1 MATHLCQGGAHDCP
15 ADGTPPVPAVPARR
29 HRRARQGPATGR
41 RVGHPGD
48 RGRSGAAGQRVGHQR
63 GRPRTGLTG
72 QRRGR
77 GVSPRRAVPAG
88 GGARLGHRRSGRWGR
103 RPVPGGGRGR
113 RRGRTRAAAG
123 GGPGRTLG
131 RGPPGRRQER
141 LGRDEAVG
149 AEPERGPPMTPGP
162 RTVSSMEH
170 HMRTHWDT
178 VDRLVRWL
186 DEECGTA
193 PPEVARLLRVLKI
206 TEEAGEVA
214 EAVHGVTGGNP
225 RKGRSHTWED
235 VQAELCDVIVTSM
248 VALRTITPRAA
259 EVFEERLAYVAERS
273 LGGQTPAGAGP
284 VSVGSE
290 SASAIAS

>member
-1 MATHLCQGGAHDCP
+1 
-15 ADGTPPVPAVPARR
+15 
-29 HRRARQGPATGR
+29 
-41 RVGHPGD
+41 
-48 RGRSGAAGQRVGHQR
+48 
-63 GRPRTGLTG
+63 
-72 QRRGR
+72 
-77 GVSPRRAVPAG
+77 
-88 GGARLGHRRSGRWGR
+88 
-103 RPVPGGGRGR
+103 
-113 RRGRTRAAAG
+113 
-123 GGPGRTLG
+123 
-131 RGPPGRRQER
+131 
-141 LGRDEAVG
+141 
-149 AEPERGPPMTPGP
+149 
-162 RTVSSMEH
+162 MEH